1 MKMIETH
8 VALYYLV
15 IILVSGSPR
24 ICTQAWE
31 GFAAMSSGQPWK
43 KQRLDEPAEPASTVL
58 TFFSDG
64 SFRRIPGPKE
74 SEVPRNRKQM
84 TTVFAADG
92 RYVHLEK
99 PSSTDQSSSA
109 QRCSVQIREAEGA
122 LAVRQ
127 ASNTAVQCTGSTSK
141 VEPFSGST
149 MGAMPTPPASKS
161 WLDSRLENARSRPPP
176 LVKRDDT
183 PKSQVPAANVMV
195 ELHVAQRNPTKS
207 TESAARLR
215 INASSTE
222 ALDKVLTQS
231 VGTLLS
237 AIKPAL

>member
-1 MKMIETH
+1 M
-8 VALYYLV
+8 LV
-15 IILVSGSPR
+15 IGLYSGLWQPSNLHSSL
-24 ICTQAWE
+24 
-31 GFAAMSSGQPWK
+31 GGLAAMSSGQPWK

-99 PSSTDQSSSA
+99 PSSTDSCSA
-109 QRCSVQIREAEGA
+109 QKRSVQIHEAEGA
-122 LAVRQ
+122 LAVRP
-127 ASNTAVQCTGSTSK
+127 ASNTAVQGTGSNGTAK
-141 VEPFSGST
+141 VEPVSGST
-149 MGAMPTPPASKS
+149 MGAMPIPPASKS

-176 LVKRDDT
+176 LVKRDDA

-215 INASSTE
+215 INASSTD

>member
-1 MKMIETH
+1 MI
-8 VALYYLV
+8 ALYYLV
-15 IILVSGSPR
+15 FWSVAALELALKPGS
-24 ICTQAWE
+24 
-31 GFAAMSSGQPWK
+31 AAMSSGQPWK
-43 KQRLDEPAEPASTVL
+43 RQRLDEPAEPASTVL

-74 SEVPRNRKQM
+74 CEVPRNRKQM

-99 PSSTDQSSSA
+99 PSSMDQSSA
-109 QRCSVQIREAEGA
+109 QRRVQIHEAEGA
-122 LAVRQ
+122 LAIRQ
-127 ASNTAVQCTGSTSK
+127 ASNAAVQGTGSTSK

-161 WLDSRLENARSRPPP
+161 WLDSRLENAKSRPPP